1 MRRKKVYLL
10 YFDWENTHG
19 NHAGM
24 AYLVNYLNKEIPEV
38 HALRLI
44 SSEFKIL
51 RIFNFPLMIFF
62 AFFFKFYLK
71 TTDKVILMEFLAR
84 SSFQDYFSY
93 VAKKIGCKFA
103 ILGIV
108 HLAGNHLIEIYN
120 SETRIKNKLSSI
132 DDIIVLGS
140 SLKSFLINVGV
151 QNNII
156 QTFHYVDY
164 DYYVPMDTEALISE
178 NGVSIICMGTLKRD
192 FSVLKEIIGNLPE
205 ITFHICMGKHDLRTE
220 FSKFTNVVLY
230 SFLKEEELLKLM
242 QKVDISLSVMKD
254 TIGSNVIVTSMACGL
269 VQVVSDVGSIR
280 DYCSNED
287 SIFCSEISEYCIA
300 IKNLSSDKILL
311 SRMKENARFNAKQ
324 FCLPNFSS
332 WFKQNIL

>member
-1 MRRKKVYLL
+1 MGRRKVYLF

-24 AYLVNYLNKEIPEV
+24 AYLANYLNQEIPEV
-38 HALRLI
+38 RVLKLI

-51 RIFNFPLMIFF
+51 RIFNFPLMVFF
-62 AFFFKFYLK
+62 AFFFKLYLK
-71 TTDKVILMEFLAR
+71 KTDKVILMELLVR
-84 SSFQDYFSY
+84 SSFQDFFSC
-93 VAKKIGCKFA
+93 VAKKLRCKFT

-108 HLAGNHLIEIYN
+108 HLAGNHLLEIYN
-120 SETRIKNKLSSI
+120 SETVIKNKLSSI
-132 DDIIVLGS
+132 DGVIVFGS
-140 SLKSFLINVGV
+140 SLKSFLVNAGI

-164 DYYVPMDTEALISE
+164 DYYVPGNAEVLSSGNE
-178 NGVSIICMGTLKRD
+178 VSIICMGTLKRD
-192 FSVLKEIIGNLPE
+192 FSVLQEIIENIPE
-205 ITFHICMGKHDLRTE
+205 VTFHVCMGKHDLRAD

-230 SFLKEEELLKLM
+230 SFLQEGELLNLM
-242 QKVDISLSVMKD
+242 GKVDVSLSVMKD

-280 DYCSNED
+280 DYCSDED
-287 SIFCSEISEYCIA
+287 SFFCSEVSDYCVA
-300 IKNLSSDKILL
+300 IRNLSSNKILL
-311 SRMKENARFNAKQ
+311 SKMKENARFNAKR
-324 FCLPNFSS
+324 FCLPNFLF